1 MKKRVLSGVLCAL
14 LVFFLAVPVSAGNV
28 SSGISSLTNVTT
40 DGNCT
45 VSMTVTLRLDTP
57 VEGLTFPL
65 PLGAQNIKRDGSL
78 VRSRETAN
86 AVLVELSSLNGF
98 VGEITLNFT
107 YEIKNVVALEVLDE
121 KAIAAKQE
129 PRLMLTLPLLS
140 GFTYPIENMKFSVML
155 PGEITGKPVFS
166 SIYHQDSI
174 ESDLECV
181 VTNNQITGTIS
192 GLKDNETLAMRLQV
206 PVEMFTGVSTYQRV
220 GNPEIR
226 YMVIAGVIALVYWL
240 IFLRNLPFIRTRRTT
255 PPEGSTAGD
264 MGTRLTLSGADLTMM
279 VLSWA
284 QLGYILIHLDDNGR
298 VMLHKRME
306 MGNERSGYEVKIF
319 KSLFGSRRVID
330 GTGYQYARLC
340 RKVGASVPGR
350 KSLCK
355 KGFGNGKLFRA
366 VAAVSHGICGIC
378 LAMNLTVSPALQ
390 VILSVFLFVLATVSG
405 WLIQEGMYRI
415 HMRRKLTLWFGLALC
430 LVWTLI
436 GVWAGVWYIPLLSV
450 LAQLLF
456 GLMAAYG
463 GRRTDGGRLN
473 ASYVLGLRRY
483 LKSMTEEEV
492 LRLQSND
499 PDFFYNMI
507 PYAMALGVDKKFA
520 KAFGRKKL
528 ENCPYFVCGVHS
540 KMNAADWDR
549 FLREA
554 MEILDFRQRRMLL
567 DNLLSL
573 RLNLR

>member
-1 MKKRVLSGVLCAL
+1 MKKRIVSWVLCIL
-14 LVFFLAVPVSAGNV
+14 MVFFLAVPVSAGNV
-28 SSGISSLTNVTT
+28 SSGISSLTTVTT

-45 VSMTVTLRLDTP
+45 VTMTVTLRLDTP

-65 PLGAQNIKRDGSL
+65 PLGAQNIKRDGGL

-86 AVLVELSSLNGF
+86 AVLVELGNLDGF
-98 VGEITLNFT
+98 VGEVTLNFT
-107 YEIKNVVALEVLDE
+107 YEIKGVVALEQLE
-121 KAIAAKQE
+121 ENASKNQE
-129 PRLMLTLPLLS
+129 PRLLLTLPLLS
-140 GFTYPIENMKFSVML
+140 GFNYPIENMKFSVML
-155 PGEITGKPVFS
+155 PGEITGKPIFS

-226 YMVIAGVIALVYWL
+226 YMLIAGIIALVYWL
-240 IFLRNLPFIRTRRTT
+240 IFLRNLPFLRIRRTT

-264 MGTRLTLSGADLTMM
+264 MGTRLNLSGADLTMM

-298 VMLHKRME
+298 VMLHKRMD

-355 KGFGNGKLFRA
+355 KGFGNVKLFRA
-366 VAAVSHGICGIC
+366 VAAISHGICGIC
-378 LAMNLTVSPALQ
+378 LAMNLTVNPAWQ
-390 VILSVFLFVLATVSG
+390 VILSILLFVLAAVSG
-405 WLIQEGMYRI
+405 WVIQEGMYRI
-415 HMRRKLTLWFGLALC
+415 HMRRKVTLWAGLALC
-430 LVWTLI
+430 LVWTLL
-436 GVWAGVWYIPLLSV
+436 GVWGGVWYIPLLSV

-463 GRRTDGGRLN
+463 GRRSDTGRLN
-473 ASYVLGLRRY
+473 ASYVLGLYRY
-483 LKSMTEEEV
+483 LKGLSEEEV
-492 LRLQSND
+492 QRLQRND

-540 KMNAADWDR
+540 KMNAEDWTR

-554 MEILDFRQRRMLL
+554 VEILDFRQRRMLL

-573 RLNLR
+573 RLNYR

>member
-1 MKKRVLSGVLCAL
+1 
-14 LVFFLAVPVSAGNV
+14 
-28 SSGISSLTNVTT
+28 
-40 DGNCT
+40 
-45 VSMTVTLRLDTP
+45 
-57 VEGLTFPL
+57 
-65 PLGAQNIKRDGSL
+65 
-78 VRSRETAN
+78 
-86 AVLVELSSLNGF
+86 
-98 VGEITLNFT
+98 
-107 YEIKNVVALEVLDE
+107 
-121 KAIAAKQE
+121 
-129 PRLMLTLPLLS
+129 
-140 GFTYPIENMKFSVML
+140 
-155 PGEITGKPVFS
+155 
-166 SIYHQDSI
+166 
-174 ESDLECV
+174 
-181 VTNNQITGTIS
+181 
-192 GLKDNETLAMRLQV
+192 
-206 PVEMFTGVSTYQRV
+206 
-220 GNPEIR
+220 
-226 YMVIAGVIALVYWL
+226 
-240 IFLRNLPFIRTRRTT
+240 
-255 PPEGSTAGD
+255 
-264 MGTRLTLSGADLTMM
+264 MM

-298 VMLHKRME
+298 VMLHKRMD

-350 KSLCK
+350 RNLCR
-355 KGFGNGKLFRA
+355 KGFGNVKIFRL
-366 VAAVSHGICGIC
+366 VAAVSHGVCGIC
-378 LAMNLTVSPALQ
+378 LAMNLTVNPAMQ
-390 VILSVFLFVLATVSG
+390 VILSIFLFALAAVSA

-415 HMRRKLTLWFGLALC
+415 HRRRKLTLWLGMGLC

-436 GVWAGVWYIPLLSV
+436 GVWANVWYIPLLSV

-473 ASYVLGLRRY
+473 ASYVLGLRSY
-483 LKSMTEEEV
+483 LRNLTEEEV

-507 PYAMALGVDKKFA
+507 PYAIALGVDKRFA

-540 KMNAADWDR
+540 KMSAADWNR

-554 MEILDFRQRRMLL
+554 VEILDFRQRRMLL

-573 RLNLR
+573 RFNYR

>member
-1 MKKRVLSGVLCAL
+1 MKKRIVSWVLCIL
-14 LVFFLAVPVSAGNV
+14 MVFFLAVPVSAGNV
-28 SSGISSLTNVTT
+28 SSGISSLTTVTT

-45 VSMTVTLRLDTP
+45 VTMTVTLRLDTP

-65 PLGAQNIKRDGSL
+65 PLGAQNIKRDGGL

-86 AVLVELSSLNGF
+86 AVLVELGNLDGF
-98 VGEITLNFT
+98 VGEVTLNFT
-107 YEIKNVVALEVLDE
+107 YEIKGVVALEQLE
-121 KAIAAKQE
+121 ENASKNQE
-129 PRLMLTLPLLS
+129 PRLLLTLPLLS
-140 GFTYPIENMKFSVML
+140 GFNYPIENMKFSVML
-155 PGEITGKPVFS
+155 PGEITGKPIFS

-226 YMVIAGVIALVYWL
+226 YMLIAGIIALVYWL
-240 IFLRNLPFIRTRRTT
+240 IFLRNLPFLRTRRTT

-264 MGTRLTLSGADLTMM
+264 MGTRLNLSGADLTMM

-298 VMLHKRME
+298 VMLHKRMD

-355 KGFGNGKLFRA
+355 KGFGNVKLFRA

-378 LAMNLTVSPALQ
+378 LAMNLTVNPAWQ
-390 VILSVFLFVLATVSG
+390 VILSIFLFVLAAVSG
-405 WLIQEGMYRI
+405 WVIQEGMYRI
-415 HMRRKLTLWFGLALC
+415 HMRRKVTLWAGLALC
-430 LVWTLI
+430 LVWTLL
-436 GVWAGVWYIPLLSV
+436 GVWGGVWYIPLLSV

-463 GRRTDGGRLN
+463 GRRSDTGRLN
-473 ASYVLGLRRY
+473 ASYVLGLYRY
-483 LKSMTEEEV
+483 LKGLSEEEV
-492 LRLQSND
+492 QRLQRND

-540 KMNAADWDR
+540 KMNAEDWTR

-554 MEILDFRQRRMLL
+554 VEILDFRQRRMLL

-573 RLNLR
+573 RFNYR

>member
-1 MKKRVLSGVLCAL
+1 MKKRIFTGILCL
-14 LVFFLAVPVSAGNV
+14 LMVFFLAVPASAGNV
-28 SSGISSLTNVTT
+28 SSGISSLTTVTT
-40 DGNCT
+40 DGNCV

-86 AVLVELSSLNGF
+86 AILVELSSLNGF
-98 VGEITLNFT
+98 VGEVTLNFT
-107 YEIKNVVALEVLDE
+107 YEIKDVVALEVLE
-121 KAIAAKQE
+121 EGAKKDQE
-129 PRLMLTLPLLS
+129 PRLLLTLPLLS
-140 GFTYPIENMKFSVML
+140 GFNYPIENMKFSVML
-155 PGEITGKPVFS
+155 PGEVTGKPIFS

-192 GLKDNETLAMRLQV
+192 NLKDNETLAMRLPV

-226 YMVIAGVIALVYWL
+226 YMLIAGGIALLYWL
-240 IFLRNLPFIRTRRTT
+240 IFLRCAPLIRTRRTT
-255 PPEGSTAGD
+255 PPEGMTAGEV
-264 MGTRLTLSGADLTMM
+264 GTRLNLAGADLTMM

-298 VMLHKRME
+298 VMLHKRMD
-306 MGNERSGYEVKIF
+306 MGNERSNYEVKIF

-340 RKVGASVPGR
+340 RKVAASVPGK

-355 KGFGNGKLFRA
+355 KGSGNAKIFRGI
-366 VAAVSHGICGIC
+366 AAVSHGICGIC
-378 LAMNLTVSPALQ
+378 LAMNLTVSPVLQ
-390 VILSVFLFVLATVSG
+390 VMLSVFLFALAAASA
-405 WLIQEGMYRI
+405 WIIQGGMYRI
-415 HMRRKLTLWFGLALC
+415 HMRHKAGLWFGLALC

-450 LAQLLF
+450 LAQLFF
-456 GLMAAYG
+456 GLMAAYS

-483 LKSMTEEEV
+483 LKKLSEEEV
-492 LRLQSND
+492 LRLQRND
-499 PDFFYNMI
+499 PEFFYNMI
-507 PYAMALGVDKKFA
+507 PYAMALGVDKTFA

-528 ENCPYFVCGVHS
+528 EQCPYFVCGIHS
-540 KMNAADWDR
+540 KMNAADWNR

-554 MEILDFRQRRMLL
+554 MEILDYRQRRMVL
-567 DNLLSL
+567 DNLLSM
-573 RLNLR
+573 RMNYR

>member
-1 MKKRVLSGVLCAL
+1 MKKRIFTGFLCL
-14 LVFFLAVPVSAGNV
+14 LMVFFLAVPASAGNV
-28 SSGISSLTNVTT
+28 SSGISSLTTVTT
-40 DGNCT
+40 DGNCV

-57 VEGLTFPL
+57 VEGLTIPL

-86 AVLVELSSLNGF
+86 AILVELSSLNGF
-98 VGEITLNFT
+98 VGEVTLNFT
-107 YEIKNVVALEVLDE
+107 YEIKDVVALEVLE
-121 KAIAAKQE
+121 EGAKKDQE
-129 PRLMLTLPLLS
+129 PRLLLPLPLLS
-140 GFTYPIENMKFSVML
+140 GFNYPIENMKFSVML
-155 PGEITGKPVFS
+155 PGEVTGKPIFS

-192 GLKDNETLAMRLQV
+192 NLKDNETLAMRLPV

-226 YMVIAGVIALVYWL
+226 YMLIAGGIALLYWL
-240 IFLRNLPFIRTRRTT
+240 IFLRCLPLIRTRRTT
-255 PPEGSTAGD
+255 PPEGMTAGEV
-264 MGTRLTLSGADLTMM
+264 GTRLNLAGADLTMM

-298 VMLHKRME
+298 VMLHKRMD
-306 MGNERSGYEVKIF
+306 MGNERSNYEVKIF

-340 RKVGASVPGR
+340 RKVAASVPGK

-355 KGFGNGKLFRA
+355 KGSGNAKIFRGI
-366 VAAVSHGICGIC
+366 AAVSHGICGIC
-378 LAMNLTVSPALQ
+378 LAMNLTVSPVLQ
-390 VILSVFLFVLATVSG
+390 VILSIFLFALAAVSA
-405 WLIQEGMYRI
+405 WIIQGGMYRI
-415 HMRRKLTLWFGLALC
+415 HMRHKAGLWFGLALC

-450 LAQLLF
+450 LAQLFF
-456 GLMAAYG
+456 GLMAAYS

-483 LKSMTEEEV
+483 LKKLSEEEV
-492 LRLQSND
+492 LRLQRND
-499 PDFFYNMI
+499 PEFFYNMI
-507 PYAMALGVDKKFA
+507 PYAMALGVDKTFA

-528 ENCPYFVCGVHS
+528 EQCPYFVCGIHS
-540 KMNAADWDR
+540 KMNAADWNR

-554 MEILDFRQRRMLL
+554 MEILDYRQRRMVL
-567 DNLLSL
+567 DNLLSM
-573 RLNLR
+573 RMNYR